1 MEIFLFLMFHP
12 LGLMIWM
19 AGCSIVATIGMI
31 LIDR

>member
-12 LGLMIWM
+12 VGIMLWGLGCTI
-19 AGCSIVATIGMI
+19 AAVATMI